1 MIDLAVHMMVAN
13 ESLLDQLQGDNGPS
27 ATKGYVLYK
36 INAHMRAG
44 HWTLRTYH
52 YWTTYRKEVTSGP
65 ASR

>member
-1 MIDLAVHMMVAN
+1 VIDLAVHMMVAN

-52 YWTTYRKEVTSGP
+52 YWKTYSQERSTP
-65 ASR
+65 